1 MLTRALVDGERQ
13 LPFPKGRG
21 VCPSCGAT
29 VIAKCGNIKT
39 HHWAHESR
47 EDCDPWSE
55 NIGPWHLEWQNLV
68 DEQHVEVAIGP
79 HRADIVGNAGL
90 VVELQHSHI
99 PPDDIGAREQFYGD
113 MIWVFDATER
123 FPCVPSGDRVFFS
136 LAGTKHIEFC
146 QKKVFFD
153 CGNYVVEVECFTN
166 TFAKF
171 SGFGRVRDQSWFAS
185 SFLSEVMKP
194 GSTTPSAPKRRLGA
208 DRWRG
213 KQPWRLTDDPSRWR
227 NPTTGNDYLITAKS
241 VYLPMNYSWP
251 GHSGS
256 VWSDVIARHSEIAN
270 GWTDADLTEMRNL
283 LTATPMIL
291 DGRLRL
297 MPARAE
303 DMKVEHTATTIRRWI
318 ANAEGHMQAGRIPLL
333 KSSTLESLAK
343 RAAQNEI
350 EKYGQPLKPAS
361 KEDLQRKLF

>member
-1 MLTRALVDGERQ
+1 
-13 LPFPKGRG
+13 
-21 VCPSCGAT
+21 
-29 VIAKCGNIKT
+29 
-39 HHWAHESR
+39 
-47 EDCDPWSE
+47 
-55 NIGPWHLEWQNLV
+55 
-68 DEQHVEVAIGP
+68 
-79 HRADIVGNAGL
+79 
-90 VVELQHSHI
+90 
-99 PPDDIGAREQFYGD
+99 
-113 MIWVFDATER
+113 
-123 FPCVPSGDRVFFS
+123 
-136 LAGTKHIEFC
+136 
-146 QKKVFFD
+146 
-153 CGNYVVEVECFTN
+153 
-166 TFAKF
+166 
-171 SGFGRVRDQSWFAS
+171 
-185 SFLSEVMKP
+185 
-194 GSTTPSAPKRRLGA
+194 
-208 DRWRG
+208 
-213 KQPWRLTDDPSRWR
+213 
-227 NPTTGNDYLITAKS
+227 
-241 VYLPMNYSWP
+241 MNYSWP